1 MRALLLILT
10 VVAVTPL
17 EAIPPFARRYG
28 MTCMSCHDPV
38 PRLNAFGEAFAAR
51 GFTLMDDDT
60 TGASSY
66 GDPLLSVNTVFPA
79 GVRFDAYFRWRTGSG
94 SRADFQSPYTVKLL
108 SGGPVARNI
117 SYYLYLMLAE
127 NGTIGA
133 LEDAWVM
140 FRAPFGVPA
149 DITFGQFQ
157 VIDPLWK
164 RETRITL
171 EDYAVLRARPGTSA
185 AGLTYDRGIIVS
197 GALSGSTGVF
207 LELVN
212 GNGIAAAGATGE
224 FDSDAS
230 KAGALIVTQAVGPFQ
245 LGLLGYYGRQAF
257 TPTAGPAARST
268 TRMIGPMVRWEG
280 SRVSAGAQY
289 LYRDDSDPA
298 FAAAGTPRVTTTG
311 GFAELLLWPRG
322 RGTRVVVAGLYNQVR
337 SDDPSIEVET
347 ATFNASYLAARNV
360 RLAAETTW
368 DLFADRG
375 TVALGV
381 VTAF

>member
-1 MRALLLILT
+1 MRAFLLFLT
-10 VVAVTPL
+10 VAAAAPL

-28 MTCMSCHDPV
+28 LTCMSCHDPV

-79 GVRFDAYFRWRTGSG
+79 GVRFDAYFRWRAGAGGGT
-94 SRADFQSPYTVKLL
+94 DFQSPYTVKLL
-108 SGGPVARNI
+108 SGGNVARNI
-117 SYYLYLMLAE
+117 SYYLYLMMAE

-140 FRAPFGVPA
+140 FRRPLGVPA
-149 DITFGQFQ
+149 DVTFGQFQ
-157 VIDPLWK
+157 IIDPLWK
-164 RETRITL
+164 RETRVTL
-171 EDYAVLRARPGTSA
+171 EDYAVLRARPGSSA

-197 GALSGSTGVF
+197 GALAGGTNLF
-207 LELVN
+207 LEVLN
-212 GNGIAAAGATGE
+212 GNGIAAAGAEGA

-230 KAGALIVTQAVGPFQ
+230 KAGALILTQAVGPFQ

-257 TPTAGPAARST
+257 TPTGGPAARST

-298 FAAAGTPRVTTTG
+298 FTGLALPRATTTG

-322 RGTRVVVAGLYNQVR
+322 RGTRVILAGLYNLVR

-360 RLAAETTW
+360 RLAAEATW

-375 TVALGV
+375 LLALGV